1 MHPLIQKAWKATPK
15 PIQDAIAVA
24 VDRLSGV
31 QLPHPPTVPQSAVN
45 RVFIGPTNYAGQAY
59 RWARAIEANPLTA
72 AFSMVGAENNAFGY
86 DVDYA
91 VRWRTMTHSRQ
102 WQNQFLEN
110 LATDFT
116 HVLIEAE
123 MPILGGLHNED
134 LRRQIATLRERGL
147 TVGMICHGT
156 DVRLPSRHA
165 ALEPWSFLADNEWVP
180 LSLAEAEIQANL
192 DLLEEVAAP
201 TFVSTP
207 GLLVDVPYGHLLPVV
222 ILPSMWHNT
231 APVLERMRPRVLH
244 VPSNAVTKGTHKIA
258 PVLERLH
265 EEGLIEYVQSVGLE
279 HSEMPDL
286 YASTDVVLDQFRSGD
301 YGVAACEAMAAGRIV
316 VSHVSDRAREIVSTQ
331 TGIDLP
337 IVEATIDSLE
347 VVLRDILSHP
357 GHYRAVA
364 ARGPAFVDEVHDGR
378 MSRQALEAHFLEA

>member
-1 MHPLIQKAWKATPK
+1 
-15 PIQDAIAVA
+15 
-24 VDRLSGV
+24 
-31 QLPHPPTVPQSAVN
+31 
-45 RVFIGPTNYAGQAY
+45 
-59 RWARAIEANPLTA
+59 
-72 AFSMVGAENNAFGY
+72 MVGAENNAFGY
-86 DVDYA
+86 DVDYT

-102 WQNQFLEN
+102 WQNQFLDT
-110 LATDFT
+110 LATSFT

-134 LRRQIATLRERGL
+134 LRRQISTLRERGL
-147 TVGMICHGT
+147 AVGMICHGT

-180 LSLAEAEIQANL
+180 LRLAEAEIQANL

-222 ILPSMWHNT
+222 ILPSMWNNT

-316 VSHVSDRAREIVSTQ
+316 VSHVSDRAREIVSTE

-347 VVLRDILSHP
+347 VVLRDILAHP
-357 GHYRAVA
+357 DHYRTVA